1 MKRYVFSIEIQLSTI
16 RHFMTKFISFIL
28 IFVSGLNISIS
39 QAVENLGNQINTT
52 YNEFAPV
59 IAPDGKTLYFLR
71 EGHPQNRSKEKYSCD
86 VWSSNFNNG
95 KWLPANHLQM
105 PFNANISN
113 SIYSISPD
121 GNTIITNWME
131 ESANLSL
138 TKGFGIIKKTDNGWS
153 RPEKLEIPKFE
164 KMCKGR
170 FQFGSLSADGKTFL
184 MSFSE
189 SKNGTI
195 DDIYASF
202 LEKDGSW
209 SEPMNLGDDINTD
222 FTECI
227 PFLAPDGYTL
237 YFSSNREGGLGSNDI
252 YFSKRLDRSW
262 QKWSKPKNMGPV
274 VNSEDYDGY
283 FTLSAIDD
291 YAYLVT
297 RKASLGK
304 SDIVRVK
311 LSDLNTEK
319 DEKVI
324 SAPIAG
330 AIGGADGKN
339 GKDIS
344 KLPSSSDPV
353 VLLSGNV
360 FDAKSKKV
368 PANAKVIYEDLT
380 NGQELGVASPDPNS
394 GLYKIVLPYGKKYG
408 VTVVA
413 DGYVGSGL
421 NIDLSKMGKYLEI
434 GGKDLTLIPA
444 ESGQKLTL
452 NNIFFEFGKTN
463 LQEESFPELNRLID
477 FLNNNKA
484 MQIEISGHTDSIGSD
499 EVNNKISQ
507 GRADAVKNY
516 LAAQGKI
523 SAARIVTKGYGKT
536 RPVATND
543 TEEVQQA
550 NRRVEFLILKN

>member
-1 MKRYVFSIEIQLSTI
+1 MLKYFAVLLFVLNA
-16 RHFMTKFISFIL
+16 FLISF
-28 IFVSGLNISIS
+28 G
-39 QAVENLGNQINTT
+39 QKVENLGGSINTN
-52 YNEFAPV
+52 YNEFSPV

-86 VWSSNFNNG
+86 VWSANKNG
-95 KWLPANHLQM
+95 TAWAPANHLQM
-105 PFNANISN
+105 PFNNNTIN

-121 GNTIITNWME
+121 GNTIITNWVE
-131 ESANLSL
+131 ETANLSL
-138 TKGFGIIKKTDNGWS
+138 TKGFGIIKKIDNGWG
-153 RPEKLEIPKFE
+153 RAEKLEIPKFE

-184 MSFSE
+184 MSFSD
-189 SKNGTI
+189 SKNGVV
-195 DDIYASF
+195 DDIYVSF
-202 LEKDGSW
+202 LDKTGNW
-209 SEPMNLGDDINTD
+209 SEPMNLGNDINTD

-252 YFSKRLDRSW
+252 YFSKRMDRSW
-262 QKWSKPKNMGPV
+262 RKWSKPKNMGAV

-311 LSDLNTEK
+311 LSDLENGNENDPK
-319 DEKVI
+319 KEKVI
-324 SAPIAG
+324 SVPIAG
-330 AIGGADGKN
+330 AIGGADDKNGKN
-339 GKDIS
+339 GS
-344 KLPSSSDPV
+344 GNNNLPSSSDPV
-353 VLLSGNV
+353 VLLSGKV
-360 FDAKSKKV
+360 FDAKTKQV
-368 PANAKVIYEDLT
+368 PINAKVIYEDLT
-380 NGQELGVASPDPNS
+380 TGQELGVATPDPNT
-394 GLYKIVLPYGKKYG
+394 GDYKIVLPYGKNYG
-408 VTVVA
+408 ITPIA
-413 DGYVGSGL
+413 DGFIGNSLGL
-421 NIDLSKMGKYLEI
+421 DLSKNQSKKYLEI
-434 GGKDLTLIPA
+434 GGKDLILIPA

-452 NNIFFEFGKTN
+452 NNIFFEFAKTN
-463 LQEESFPELNRLID
+463 LQEESFPELNRLIE

-499 EVNNKISQ
+499 EVNIKVSQ

-516 LAAQGKI
+516 LTNTGKI
-523 SAARIVTKGYGKT
+523 PTARIVTKGYGKT
-536 RPVATND
+536 RPVATNE
-543 TEEVQQA
+543 TEEGQQA